1 MKISKR
7 LRRTYAPLNVT
18 CDLVVEG
25 GALHQIYKPD
35 TEEFSPD
42 RAITPLTIRPVININ
57 DPDGVFGNG
66 NANAKLGDLKWFAN
80 KVNVSG
86 NSKYSIDTTNTT
98 KKGSLRVMQN
108 IASEVPVTLY
118 FEGVI
123 ADARN
128 GTSVK
133 INGSVLLNTNTVSK
147 EKVTVEIDK
156 PAVIIFNPISSI
168 AKLIINASVYLADT
182 IQADGNTKLWWYKKL
197 PNGTL
202 SLLDIHDDLEYIS
215 GIGTSKLAI
224 DQRYINKI
232 KNYRLVADFVKTG
245 DSIPSVPTKRAAF
258 IDFSVRRR
266 YAIWVAEVQTYGD
279 ITANQS
285 IIKANALVTAERK
298 IITNPNDL
306 FNFKWYTTNAAG
318 EVKKWGIGDVD
329 EIPANI
335 HGIATGGVEVGVD
348 ISERTSLKV
357 SVLNGKALTLNNK
370 LIII

>member
-1 MKISKR
+1 MRIEER

-42 RAITPLTIRPVININ
+42 RAITPLTIRPVINIT
-57 DPDGVFGNG
+57 DIDGIFGDG
-66 NANAKLGDLKWFAN
+66 NANAKLGDIKWLAN

-86 NSKYSIDTTNTT
+86 NSKYAIDTTNTT

-108 IASEVPVTLY
+108 VASGEPVMLY
-118 FEGVI
+118 FEGII
-123 ADARN
+123 ADTRN

-133 INGSVLLNTNTVSK
+133 VNGSVMMNTNTVSK

-156 PAVIIFNPISSI
+156 PSVIVFNPISAA
-168 AKLIINASVYLADT
+168 AKLIIKASVYLADT
-182 IQADGNTKLWWYKKL
+182 IQADGNTKLWWYKRIS
-197 PNGTL
+197 NGTL
-202 SLLDIHDDLEYIS
+202 VLLDIHDDLEYIS
-215 GIGTSKLAI
+215 GIGTSALAI

-245 DSIPSVPTKRAAF
+245 DPIPSVPTKRAAF
-258 IDFSVRRR
+258 IDFSIRRR
-266 YAIWVAEVQTYGD
+266 YTHWEAKVQTYGD

-285 IIKANALVTAERK
+285 IIKAKA
-298 IITNPNDL
+298 IITADRTIIANPNDL
-306 FNFKWYTTNAAG
+306 FNFKWYTTNISG
-318 EVKKWGIGDVD
+318 VEQKWGTGDAD

-335 HGIATGGVEVGVD
+335 SGIATSGIDVGVD
-348 ISERTSLKV
+348 ITERVSLKA
-357 SVLNGKALTLNNK
+357 SILNGKAITLNNK

>member
-1 MKISKR
+1 MKIEQR
-7 LRRTYAPLNVT
+7 LRRTFAPLNVT

-42 RAITPLTIRPVININ
+42 RAVTPLTIRPVININ
-57 DPDGVFGNG
+57 DPDGIFGDG
-66 NANAKLGDLKWFAN
+66 NANAKLGDLRWFAN

-98 KKGSLRVMQN
+98 KKGTLRVMQN
-108 IASEVPVTLY
+108 VSSGTPLMLY
-118 FEGVI
+118 FEGII
-123 ADARN
+123 ADTRN

-133 INGSVLLNTNTVSK
+133 VNGSKLLNTNTVSK

-156 PAVIIFNPISSI
+156 PAVTIFNPISSI

-182 IQADGNTKLWWYKKL
+182 IQADGNTKLWWYKRL

-202 SLLDIHDDLEYIS
+202 ALLDIHDDLEYIS

-245 DSIPSVPTKRAAF
+245 DPVPSVPTKRAAF

-266 YAIWVAEVQTYGD
+266 YPYCKAVVQTYGD
-279 ITANQS
+279 ITASQS
-285 IIKANALVTAERK
+285 IIKANAYVTADRQ
-298 IITNPNDL
+298 IITNANDL
-306 FNFKWYTTNAAG
+306 FNFRWYTVNASG
-318 EVKKWGIGDVD
+318 VEQKWGTGDSD
-329 EIPANI
+329 EIPASI
-335 HGIATGGVEVGVD
+335 AGIDTASIGVG
-348 ISERTSLKV
+348 IYFSERESLKA
-357 SVLNGKALTLNNK
+357 SVINGKAITLNNK